1 MTLSANEL
9 IDQLSRY
16 GLINRLSQ
24 GNTLNSLDVDQASDS
39 EIVVSRLVDRGPLTQ
54 FQARVIRAGQIP
66 NLLVDQYVILD
77 KLGEGGMG
85 VVFKA
90 RHKLMDPAALQTSRT
105 GTAIPSRNSHAVETV
120 APVHRDGLRC
130 R

>member
-24 GNTLNSLDVDQASDS
+24 GNALNSLDVDQASDS
-39 EIVVSRLVDRGPLTQ
+39 EIVVSRLVDRGHLTQ

-66 NLLVDQYVILD
+66 NLLVDQ
-77 KLGEGGMG
+77 
-85 VVFKA
+85 
-90 RHKLMDPAALQTSRT
+90 
-105 GTAIPSRNSHAVETV
+105 
-120 APVHRDGLRC
+120 
-130 R
+130 